1 MIHPDNVWDIAL
13 QPNTDGNVLA
23 SACEDGI
30 VRLFDLRRSATG
42 ILNEILLIKDYK
54 IVKLL
59 IQLP

>member
-42 ILNEILLIKDYK
+42 ILNEILS
-54 IVKLL
+54 
-59 IQLP
+59 